1 MPYYWHSSLLAF
13 KVHLSNSNILCNG
26 QQIKEKYNRQI
37 IVAVAVKA
45 IVVSGAV
52 QADIGQSLMDVLLCH
67 LTGAH

>member
-45 IVVSGAV
+45 IVVSGTV
-52 QADIGQSLMDVLLCH
+52 
-67 LTGAH
+67 